1 MFGHANDRQL
11 RLAEVDPAFR
21 HDVLKGLS
29 VHPRAIPARWL
40 YDRNGSMLFE
50 AITALPDYYPARTE
64 RSILTSAA
72 SEIACSH

>member
-1 MFGHANDRQL
+1 MLVYPNDRQL

-21 HDVLKGLS
+21 DDVLKGLS
-29 VHPRAIPARWL
+29 VQPRAIPARWL